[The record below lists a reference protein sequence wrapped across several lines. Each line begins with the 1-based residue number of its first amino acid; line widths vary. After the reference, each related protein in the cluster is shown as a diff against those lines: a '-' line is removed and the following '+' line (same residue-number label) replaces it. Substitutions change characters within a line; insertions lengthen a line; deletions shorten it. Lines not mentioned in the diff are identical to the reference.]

1 MSITPVKTSDS
12 ISLAQLMLKNC
23 EEKMESKAAKGVLTN
38 YRGLMGLARAALS
51 AFLAGDLP
59 DPLVGENAC
68 QIRAALYAHIIQD
81 GEMMTDLKKV
91 CALIEKN
98 HGSLEHI
105 KLPEGK
111 ARYSVMDVLQSQQL
125 DLCVPLRM
133 SSVIGPILFGHILTV
148 TKLSDLK
155 IEKAEVSL
163 KESNDPKLLQGL
175 SVGFAKDIIR
185 EGRKVL
191 SNCSIQYLR
200 NEVRLLPMS
209 SRIETLCTHME
220 KDVLSDPLGLQTAP
234 LLPGMEILLA
244 SMKSHHTPIV
254 LRDRMIDGEGKEI
267 GKVELLFA
275 PTGKEGKYEAIKD
288 LAGVDRER
296 GAFVIEAVAI
306 SDKPPDCKQ
315 LASSLVEIGIETI
328 ILANSAAHPQYG
340 GANKTVE
347 FQTAE
352 REALKERALKL
363 GLCASNPELCR
374 IYHIFAGMVSKNLK
388 VEAIV

>member
-1 MSITPVKTSDS
+1 MSIMPAKTSDS
-12 ISLAQLMLKNC
+12 VSLAQLMLKNC
-23 EEKMESKAAKGVLTN
+23 EEKMESKAAKGVLSN
-38 YRGLMGLARAALS
+38 YRGLMGLARAAVS

-98 HGSLEHI
+98 HGELEHI

-209 SRIETLCTHME
+209 SR
-220 KDVLSDPLGLQTAP
+220 KRAVDYPY
-234 LLPGMEILLA
+234 
-244 SMKSHHTPIV
+244 
-254 LRDRMIDGEGKEI
+254 GEGCFERSLR
-267 GKVELLFA
+267 VAYSSSA
-275 PTGKEGKYEAIKD
+275 PGDGNSIGKYEKSSYAHCPKRSD
-288 LAGVDRER
+288 DRWRGQRNRQGRNPLCTYGER
-296 GAFVIEAVAI
+296 G
-306 SDKPPDCKQ
+306 
-315 LASSLVEIGIETI
+315 
-328 ILANSAAHPQYG
+328 
-340 GANKTVE
+340 
-347 FQTAE
+347 
-352 REALKERALKL
+352 
-363 GLCASNPELCR
+363 
-374 IYHIFAGMVSKNLK
+374 K
-388 VEAIV
+388 V